1 MSGRLLLIALLFPA
15 GGCAALQT
23 EMVFAENAYDE
34 AHYDDALVWL
44 SDIEDDV
51 PDMDDEMR
59 ARFYFVRG
67 MTAYRLGKRD
77 DALYYLSVAREVA
90 GEEQSSPLGPSWHQT
105 MERTLTELTPESAT
119 FRARAEVSATTAT
132 P

>member
-1 MSGRLLLIALLFPA
+1 MFGRLLVLAFLVLA

-44 SDIEDDV
+44 TDIEDDV

-77 DALYYLSVAREVA
+77 DALYYLGVAREVA

-105 MERTLTELTPESAT
+105 MTRTLDELTPESAT
-119 FRARAEVSATTAT
+119 FRARADVSATAT

>member
-1 MSGRLLLIALLFPA
+1 MSGRLFVIASLVLA

-77 DALYYLSVAREVA
+77 DALYYLGVAREVA

-105 MERTLTELTPESAT
+105 MTRTLDELTPESAT
-119 FRARAEVSATTAT
+119 FRARAEVSATAT

>member
-1 MSGRLLLIALLFPA
+1 MFGRLLVIVFLVLA

-44 SDIEDDV
+44 NDIEDDV

-77 DALYYLSVAREVA
+77 DALYYLGVAREVA

-105 MERTLTELTPESAT
+105 MTRTLDELTPDSAT
-119 FRARAEVSATTAT
+119 FRARADVSATAT